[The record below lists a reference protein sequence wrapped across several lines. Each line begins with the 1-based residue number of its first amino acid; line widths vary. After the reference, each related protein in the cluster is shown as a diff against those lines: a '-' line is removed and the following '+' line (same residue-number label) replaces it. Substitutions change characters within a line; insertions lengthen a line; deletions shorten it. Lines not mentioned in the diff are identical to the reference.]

1 MLLLDAH
8 MFLVTAHSYL
18 QSCDVESIW
27 TRIGMVDM
35 TKTNI
40 AIIGDA
46 YLSGMW
52 SSVYLRTNTKKT
64 CL

>member
-35 TKTNI
+35 DDFLRKRMGSNGSS
-40 AIIGDA
+40 AK
-46 YLSGMW
+46 SG
-52 SSVYLRTNTKKT
+52 
-64 CL
+64 